1 VIKGIDKKEVDLK
14 ELSKE
19 LKSKCACGG
28 TVKDGCVEL
37 QGNHKEEVKKAL
49 SDMGYTLENK

>member
-1 VIKGIDKKEVDLK
+1 MDLK

-37 QGNHKEEVKKAL
+37 QGNHKDEVKKAL